1 MTSTDGRTASHA
13 GGPTRVVAAVEYSRS
28 ACNSRSAEILI
39 VRLSEV
45 SAILSQFLRVFLSPA
60 AAMRSKIGSKWK
72 KNEIEKVR
80 KSADFI
86 TSTRASSHKRILNS

>member
-60 AAMRSKIGSKWK
+60 AAMRPKIEWSAQ
-72 KNEIEKVR
+72 NEKINK
-80 KSADFI
+80 
-86 TSTRASSHKRILNS
+86 